1 MKIAHYVLSSTFAG
15 IEQHV
20 QELTDIQGRDNEIIV
35 ICNQSISHH
44 YTNIEVKVVENISRR
59 SIFGILSLIL
69 VLRNIRPDIVHSH
82 GSKTASI
89 INSVRRFIKLRHVAS
104 VHGIKSK
111 TKVYNKANRVIAGSQ
126 KIQDSLKTDSSLVEN
141 WWHPSLPENINNT
154 AEYVL
159 AIGRLEPVKGFD
171 LLIESWVNVNKKL
184 LIVGD
189 GPEHSK
195 LNSLIDKHGLGDFIT
210 ITPSVSKEG
219 LIEYYQKASLLI
231 VSSRREGGPRVAL
244 EALYLHIPVI
254 STNVG
259 HMSQILPQE
268 LLAEPDNLESLKSLI
283 DNWIDRSMSQESIF
297 EYVAEEYSIDKASK
311 KVLSVYEDLL
321 SKS

>member
-20 QELTDIQGRDNEIIV
+20 QELTDIQGRDNEIVV

-44 YTNIEVKVVENISRR
+44 YKNIEVKVVENISRR

-82 GSKTASI
+82 GSKTTSI

-111 TKVYNKANRVIAGSQ
+111 TKVYNKAHRVIAGSQ

>member
-20 QELTDIQGRDNEIIV
+20 QELTDIQGRDNEIVV

-69 VLRNIRPDIVHSH
+69 ALRNIRPDIVHSH
-82 GSKTASI
+82 GSKTTSI

-111 TKVYNKANRVIAGSQ
+111 TKVYNKAHRVIAGSQ

-283 DNWIDRSMSQESIF
+283 DNWIVRSMSQESIF
-297 EYVAEEYSIDKASK
+297 EYVAQEYSIDKASK

>member
-20 QELTDIQGRDNEIIV
+20 QELTDIQGRDNEIVV

-44 YTNIEVKVVENISRR
+44 YKNIEVKVVENISRR

-82 GSKTASI
+82 GSKTTSI

-111 TKVYNKANRVIAGSQ
+111 TKVYNKAHRVIAGSQ

-141 WWHPSLPENINNT
+141 WWHPSLPESINNT

-283 DNWIDRSMSQESIF
+283 DNWIGRSMSQESIF
-297 EYVAEEYSIDKASK
+297 EYVAQEYSIDKASK

>member
-20 QELTDIQGRDNEIIV
+20 QELADIQSRDNEIVV

-59 SIFGILSLIL
+59 SILGILSIIL

-82 GSKTASI
+82 GSKTTSI

-111 TKVYNKANRVIAGSQ
+111 TKVYNKAHRVIAGSQ

-195 LNSLIDKHGLGDFIT
+195 LNSLIDKHDLGDFIT

>member
-69 VLRNIRPDIVHSH
+69 VLRNIRPNIVHSH
-82 GSKTASI
+82 GSKTTSI

-126 KIQDSLKTDSSLVEN
+126 KIQDSLKTESSLVEN

-297 EYVAEEYSIDKASK
+297 EYVAQEYSIDKASK

>member
-20 QELTDIQGRDNEIIV
+20 QELADIQGRDNEIVV

-69 VLRNIRPDIVHSH
+69 VLRNIRPNIVHSH
-82 GSKTASI
+82 GSKTTSI

-126 KIQDSLKTDSSLVEN
+126 KIQDSLKTESLVVEN

-283 DNWIDRSMSQESIF
+283 DNWIGRSMSQESIF
-297 EYVAEEYSIDKASK
+297 EYVAQEYSIDKASK

>member
-82 GSKTASI
+82 GSKTTSI

-126 KIQDSLKTDSSLVEN
+126 KIQDSLKTESSLVEN

-283 DNWIDRSMSQESIF
+283 DNWIGRSMSQESIF
-297 EYVAEEYSIDKASK
+297 EYVAQEYSIDKASK

>member
-69 VLRNIRPDIVHSH
+69 VLRNIRPNIVHSH
-82 GSKTASI
+82 GSKTTSI

-111 TKVYNKANRVIAGSQ
+111 TKVYNKAHRVIAGSQ
-126 KIQDSLKTDSSLVEN
+126 KIQDSLKTESSLVEN
-141 WWHPSLPENINNT
+141 WWHPSLPENIENT

-210 ITPSVSKEG
+210 ITPSVSKED

-297 EYVAEEYSIDKASK
+297 EYVAQEYSIDKASN

>member
-44 YTNIEVKVVENISRR
+44 YTNVEVKVVENISRR

-69 VLRNIRPDIVHSH
+69 ALRNIRPDIVHSH
-82 GSKTASI
+82 GSKTTSI

-104 VHGIKSK
+104 VHGIKNK
-111 TKVYNKANRVIAGSQ
+111 TKVYNKAHRVIAGSQ

-141 WWHPSLPENINNT
+141 WWHPSLPESINNT

-189 GPEHSK
+189 GPEYSK

-297 EYVAEEYSIDKASK
+297 EYVAQEYSIDKASK

>member
-44 YTNIEVKVVENISRR
+44 YTNIEVKVLENISRR
-59 SIFGILSLIL
+59 SVFGILSLIL

-82 GSKTASI
+82 GSKTTSI

-126 KIQDSLKTDSSLVEN
+126 KIQDSLKTESSLVEN

-189 GPEHSK
+189 GPEYSK

>member
-20 QELTDIQGRDNEIIV
+20 QELTDIQCRDNEIVV

-44 YTNIEVKVVENISRR
+44 YKNIEVKVVENISRR

-69 VLRNIRPDIVHSH
+69 VLRNIRPNIVHSH
-82 GSKTASI
+82 GSKTTSI

-126 KIQDSLKTDSSLVEN
+126 KIQDSLKTESSLVEN

-159 AIGRLEPVKGFD
+159 AM
-171 LLIESWVNVNKKL
+171 
-184 LIVGD
+184 
-189 GPEHSK
+189 
-195 LNSLIDKHGLGDFIT
+195 
-210 ITPSVSKEG
+210 EG
-219 LIEYYQKASLLI
+219 L
-231 VSSRREGGPRVAL
+231 
-244 EALYLHIPVI
+244 
-254 STNVG
+254 
-259 HMSQILPQE
+259 SQ
-268 LLAEPDNLESLKSLI
+268 
-283 DNWIDRSMSQESIF
+283 
-297 EYVAEEYSIDKASK
+297 
-311 KVLSVYEDLL
+311 
-321 SKS
+321 

>member
-20 QELTDIQGRDNEIIV
+20 QELADIQGRDNEIVV

-82 GSKTASI
+82 GSKTTSI

-111 TKVYNKANRVIAGSQ
+111 TKVYNKAHRVIAGSQ

-189 GPEHSK
+189 GPEYSK

-297 EYVAEEYSIDKASK
+297 EYVAQEYSIDKASK

>member
-82 GSKTASI
+82 GSKTTSI

-111 TKVYNKANRVIAGSQ
+111 TKVYNKAHRVIAGSQ

-297 EYVAEEYSIDKASK
+297 EYVAQEYSIDKASN

>member
-20 QELTDIQGRDNEIIV
+20 QELADIQGSENEIVV
-35 ICNQSISHH
+35 ICNQSISRH
-44 YTNIEVKVVENISRR
+44 YKNIEVKVVKNISRR
-59 SIFGILSLIL
+59 SIFGILSLVL

-82 GSKTASI
+82 GSKTTSI
-89 INSVRRFIKLRHVAS
+89 INSVRRLIKLKHVAS

-111 TKVYNKANRVIAGSQ
+111 TKLYNKAHRVIAGSQ
-126 KIQDSLKTDSSLVEN
+126 KIQDSLMTESSLIEN
-141 WWHPSLPENINNT
+141 WWHPSLPERIDNT

-195 LNSLIDKHGLGDFIT
+195 LKSLIDKHGLADFIT

-259 HMSQILPQE
+259 HMNQILPQE
-268 LLAEPDNLESLKSLI
+268 LLAEPDNLGSLKSLI
-283 DNWIDRSMSQESIF
+283 SNWIDRSMSQESIF
-297 EYVAEEYSIDKASK
+297 EYVEEEYSIDKASK

>member
-20 QELTDIQGRDNEIIV
+20 QELADIQSRDNEIVV

-44 YTNIEVKVVENISRR
+44 YKNIEVKVVENISRR

-69 VLRNIRPDIVHSH
+69 VLRNIRPNIVHSH
-82 GSKTASI
+82 GSKTTSI

-111 TKVYNKANRVIAGSQ
+111 TKVYNKAHRVIAGSQ

-297 EYVAEEYSIDKASK
+297 EYVAQEYSIDKASK

>member
-82 GSKTASI
+82 GSKTTSI

-111 TKVYNKANRVIAGSQ
+111 TKVYNKAHRVIAGSQ
-126 KIQDSLKTDSSLVEN
+126 KIQDSLKTESSLVEN

-283 DNWIDRSMSQESIF
+283 DNWIGRSMSQESIF
-297 EYVAEEYSIDKASK
+297 EYVAQEYSIDKASN

>member
-20 QELTDIQGRDNEIIV
+20 QELADIQGRDNEIVV

-44 YTNIEVKVVENISRR
+44 YKNIEVKVVENISRR

-69 VLRNIRPDIVHSH
+69 VLRNIRPNIVHSH
-82 GSKTASI
+82 GSKTTSI

-126 KIQDSLKTDSSLVEN
+126 KIQDSLKTESSLVEN

>member
-20 QELTDIQGRDNEIIV
+20 QELADIQGRDNEIVV

-44 YTNIEVKVVENISRR
+44 YKNIEVKVVENISRR

-82 GSKTASI
+82 GSKTTSI

-111 TKVYNKANRVIAGSQ
+111 TKVYNKAHRVIAGSQ

-141 WWHPSLPENINNT
+141 WWHPSLPESINNT

-283 DNWIDRSMSQESIF
+283 DNWIGRSMSQESIF
-297 EYVAEEYSIDKASK
+297 EYVAQEYSIDKASK

>member
-82 GSKTASI
+82 GSKTTSI

-111 TKVYNKANRVIAGSQ
+111 TKVYNKAHRVIAGSQ
-126 KIQDSLKTDSSLVEN
+126 KIQDSLKTESSVVEN
-141 WWHPSLPENINNT
+141 WWHPSLPESINNT

-268 LLAEPDNLESLKSLI
+268 LLAEPDNLESLKNLI
-283 DNWIDRSMSQESIF
+283 DNWINRSMSQESIF
-297 EYVAEEYSIDKASK
+297 EYVAQEYSVDKASN

>member
-82 GSKTASI
+82 GSKTTSI

-111 TKVYNKANRVIAGSQ
+111 TKVYNKAHRVIAGSQ

-219 LIEYYQKASLLI
+219 LIEYYKKASLLI

-297 EYVAEEYSIDKASK
+297 EYVAQEYSIDKASK

>member
-69 VLRNIRPDIVHSH
+69 VLRNIRPNIVHSH
-82 GSKTASI
+82 GSKTTSI

-297 EYVAEEYSIDKASK
+297 EYVAQEYSIDKASK

>member
-82 GSKTASI
+82 GSKTTSI

-111 TKVYNKANRVIAGSQ
+111 TKVYNKADRVIAGSQ

-210 ITPSVSKEG
+210 IIPSVSKEG

-297 EYVAEEYSIDKASK
+297 EYVAQEYSIDKASK

>member
-82 GSKTASI
+82 GSKTTSI

-126 KIQDSLKTDSSLVEN
+126 KIQDSLKTESSLVEN

-189 GPEHSK
+189 GPEYSK

-297 EYVAEEYSIDKASK
+297 EYVAQEYSIDKASK

>member
-20 QELTDIQGRDNEIIV
+20 QELADIQGRDNEIVV
-35 ICNQSISHH
+35 ICNQSISYH

-82 GSKTASI
+82 GSKTTSI
-89 INSVRRFIKLRHVAS
+89 INSVRRFIKLRHVAT

-111 TKVYNKANRVIAGSQ
+111 TKVYNKAHRVISGSQ
-126 KIQDSLKTDSSLVEN
+126 KIQDSLKTESSLIEN

-171 LLIESWVNVNKKL
+171 LLIKAWVNVNKKL

-195 LNSLIDKHGLGDFIT
+195 LNSLIDKYGLGDFIT
-210 ITPSVSKEG
+210 ITASVSKEG

-283 DNWIDRSMSQESIF
+283 DNWINRSMSQESIF

-321 SKS
+321 SRS

>member
-20 QELTDIQGRDNEIIV
+20 QELTDIQGRDNEIVV

-82 GSKTASI
+82 GSKTTSI

-111 TKVYNKANRVIAGSQ
+111 TKVYNKAHKVIAGSQ
-126 KIQDSLKTDSSLVEN
+126 KIKDSLKTESSLVEN

-297 EYVAEEYSIDKASK
+297 EYVAQEYSIDKASK

>member
-20 QELTDIQGRDNEIIV
+20 QELTDIQGRDNEIVV

-69 VLRNIRPDIVHSH
+69 ALRNIRPDIVHSH
-82 GSKTASI
+82 GSKTTSI

-111 TKVYNKANRVIAGSQ
+111 TKVYNKAHRVIAGSQ

-297 EYVAEEYSIDKASK
+297 EYVAQEYSIDKASK

>member
-82 GSKTASI
+82 GSKTTSI

-111 TKVYNKANRVIAGSQ
+111 TKVYNKAHRVIAGSQ

-268 LLAEPDNLESLKSLI
+268 LLAEPDNLESLKNLI
-283 DNWIDRSMSQESIF
+283 DNWINRSMSQESIF

>member
-82 GSKTASI
+82 GSKTTSI

-111 TKVYNKANRVIAGSQ
+111 TKVYNKAHRVIAGSQ
-126 KIQDSLKTDSSLVEN
+126 KIQDSLKTESSLVEN

>member
-69 VLRNIRPDIVHSH
+69 ALRNIRPDIVHSH
-82 GSKTASI
+82 GSKTTSI

-111 TKVYNKANRVIAGSQ
+111 TKVYNKAHRVIAGSQ

-141 WWHPSLPENINNT
+141 WWHPSLPESINNT

-297 EYVAEEYSIDKASK
+297 EYVAQEYSIDKASN

>member
-20 QELTDIQGRDNEIIV
+20 QELADIQGRDNEIVV
-35 ICNQSISHH
+35 ICNQSISHN

-82 GSKTASI
+82 GSKTTSI

-189 GPEHSK
+189 GPEYSK

-297 EYVAEEYSIDKASK
+297 EYVAQEYSIDKASK

>member
-82 GSKTASI
+82 GSKTTSI

-111 TKVYNKANRVIAGSQ
+111 TKVYNKAHRVIAGSQ
-126 KIQDSLKTDSSLVEN
+126 KIQDSLKTESSLVEN

-189 GPEHSK
+189 GPEYSK

-259 HMSQILPQE
+259 HMSQILTQE

-297 EYVAEEYSIDKASK
+297 EYVAQEYSIDKASK

>member
-20 QELTDIQGRDNEIIV
+20 QELADIQGRDNEIVV

-44 YTNIEVKVVENISRR
+44 YKNIEVKVVENISRR

-82 GSKTASI
+82 GSKTTSI

-111 TKVYNKANRVIAGSQ
+111 TKVYNKAHRVIAGSQ
-126 KIQDSLKTDSSLVEN
+126 KIQDSLKTESSLVEN

-189 GPEHSK
+189 GPEYSK

-297 EYVAEEYSIDKASK
+297 EYVAQEYSIDKASK

>member
-20 QELTDIQGRDNEIIV
+20 QELADIQSRDNEIVV

-59 SIFGILSLIL
+59 SIFGILSLII

-82 GSKTASI
+82 GSKTTSI

-111 TKVYNKANRVIAGSQ
+111 TKVYNKAHRVIAGSQ
-126 KIQDSLKTDSSLVEN
+126 KIQDSLKTKSSLVEN

-189 GPEHSK
+189 GPEHNK

-210 ITPSVSKEG
+210 ITASVSKED
-219 LIEYYQKASLLI
+219 LIEYYKKASLLI

-268 LLAEPDNLESLKSLI
+268 LLAEPDNLESLKNLI
-283 DNWIDRSMSQESIF
+283 HNWIDRSMSQQSIF
-297 EYVAEEYSIDKASK
+297 EYIAEEYSIDKAST
-311 KVLSVYEDLL
+311 KVLSIYEDLL
-321 SKS
+321 SRS

>member
-69 VLRNIRPDIVHSH
+69 ALRNIRPDIVHSH
-82 GSKTASI
+82 GSKTTSI

-111 TKVYNKANRVIAGSQ
+111 TKVYNKAHRVIAGSQ

-141 WWHPSLPENINNT
+141 WWHPSLPESINNT

>member
-82 GSKTASI
+82 GSKTTSI

-111 TKVYNKANRVIAGSQ
+111 TKVYNKAHRVIAGSQ

-141 WWHPSLPENINNT
+141 WWHPSLPESINNT

-195 LNSLIDKHGLGDFIT
+195 LNSLIDKHGLGNFIT
-210 ITPSVSKEG
+210 IRPSVSKED

-268 LLAEPDNLESLKSLI
+268 LLAEPGNLESLKSLI

-297 EYVAEEYSIDKASK
+297 EYIAEEYSIDKASK

>member
-20 QELTDIQGRDNEIIV
+20 QELADIQGKENEIVV

-82 GSKTASI
+82 GSKTTSI
-89 INSVRRFIKLRHVAS
+89 INSVRRFIKLRHVAT

-111 TKVYNKANRVIAGSQ
+111 TKVYNKAHRVISGSQ
-126 KIQDSLKTDSSLVEN
+126 KIQDSLKTESSLVEN

-171 LLIESWVNVNKKL
+171 LLIKAWVNVNKKL

-195 LNSLIDKHGLGDFIT
+195 LNSLIDKYGLGDFIT
-210 ITPSVSKEG
+210 ITASVSKEG

-283 DNWIDRSMSQESIF
+283 DNWINRSMSQESIF

-321 SKS
+321 SRS

>member
-20 QELTDIQGRDNEIIV
+20 QELADIQGRDNEIVV

-44 YTNIEVKVVENISRR
+44 YKNIEVKVVENISRR

-69 VLRNIRPDIVHSH
+69 VLRNIRPNIVHSH
-82 GSKTASI
+82 GSKTTSI

-297 EYVAEEYSIDKASK
+297 EYIAEEYSIDKASK

>member
-20 QELTDIQGRDNEIIV
+20 QELTDIQGRDNEIVV

-82 GSKTASI
+82 GSKTTSI

-111 TKVYNKANRVIAGSQ
+111 TKVYNKAHRVIAGSQ

-219 LIEYYQKASLLI
+219 LIEYYKKASLLI

-297 EYVAEEYSIDKASK
+297 EYVAQEYSIDKASN

>member
-69 VLRNIRPDIVHSH
+69 VLRDIRPDIVHSH
-82 GSKTASI
+82 GSKTTSI

-111 TKVYNKANRVIAGSQ
+111 IKVYNKAHRVIAGSK
-126 KIQDSLKTDSSLVEN
+126 KIQDSLKTESSVVEN

-268 LLAEPDNLESLKSLI
+268 LLAEPGNLESLKSLI
-283 DNWIDRSMSQESIF
+283 RNWIDRSMSQESIF
-297 EYVAEEYSIDKASK
+297 EYIAEEYSIDKASK

>member
-20 QELTDIQGRDNEIIV
+20 QELTDIQGRDNEIVV

-82 GSKTASI
+82 GSKTTSI

-111 TKVYNKANRVIAGSQ
+111 TKVYNKAHRVIAGSQ

-141 WWHPSLPENINNT
+141 WWHPSLPESINNT

-259 HMSQILPQE
+259 HMSQILSKE

-297 EYVAEEYSIDKASK
+297 EYVAQEYSIDKASK